1 MSDEPDNHTL
11 RLLRRLDQKIDRLD
25 LKVTDLVDSVHQ
37 LQADVGSIRGSIAA
51 LRHDVSI
58 YANRWSDIEVRMRAI
73 EEAQISP
80 D

>member
-11 RLLRRLDQKIDRLD
+11 RLLRRLDQKIDKLD
-25 LKVTDLVDSVHQ
+25 LRVTDLVDSVHQ
-37 LQADVGSIRGSIAA
+37 LVADLGAIRGSVTA

-73 EEAQISP
+73 EAGGENK
-80 D
+80 